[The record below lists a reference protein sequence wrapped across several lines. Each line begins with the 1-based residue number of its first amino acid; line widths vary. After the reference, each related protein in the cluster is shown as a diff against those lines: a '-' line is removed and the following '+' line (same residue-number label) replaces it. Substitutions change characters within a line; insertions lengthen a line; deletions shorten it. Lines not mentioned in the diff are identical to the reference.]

1 MCAII
6 GLALLGPRIM
16 AIIWWLADSA
26 RWTLT
31 FGDNYLLPAL
41 GIAFLPWTTIV
52 YVLCFPEGIAGLD
65 LMWLI
70 VAVIVDMGSYLG
82 GGIGSRNRSSF
93 KAVQ

>member
-6 GLALLGPRIM
+6 SLALFGPRIV

-31 FGDNYLLPAL
+31 FGENLLLPAA

-52 YVLCFPEGIAGLD
+52 YVLCFPEGITGLD
-65 LMWLI
+65 IAFLI
-70 VAVIVDMGSYLG
+70 IAVIADMGSYLG
-82 GGIGSRNRSSF
+82 GGVGSRNRSSF